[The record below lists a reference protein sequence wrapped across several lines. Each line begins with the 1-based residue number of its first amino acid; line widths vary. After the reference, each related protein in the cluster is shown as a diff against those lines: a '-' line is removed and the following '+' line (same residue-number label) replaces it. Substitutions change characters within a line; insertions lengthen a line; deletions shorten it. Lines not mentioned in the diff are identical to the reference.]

1 MSVDL
6 SDKSQRQEM
15 WIDCIIAW
23 LVGQFDCLVGWL
35 IEQSV
40 GRLKPEHVA
49 RNASHALTTRE
60 PNCMD
65 QQAIS
70 RHKL

>member
-40 GRLKPEHVA
+40 
-49 RNASHALTTRE
+49 
-60 PNCMD
+60 D
-65 QQAIS
+65 
-70 RHKL
+70 